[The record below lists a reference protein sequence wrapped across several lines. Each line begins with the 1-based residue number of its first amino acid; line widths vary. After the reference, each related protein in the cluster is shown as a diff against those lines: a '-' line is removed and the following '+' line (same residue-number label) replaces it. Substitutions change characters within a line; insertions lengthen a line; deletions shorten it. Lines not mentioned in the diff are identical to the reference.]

1 MKKWKIIL
9 PVFLVC
15 VLGAVLYYCFIWPAP
30 FTDQMR
36 AEIPLT
42 AQDGVRFGSSARKV
56 AAAYGAPVETEKNT
70 DTGRTY
76 RSYRADI
83 LDSSAEIDCG
93 FITING
99 WLVEM
104 DIRWELASP
113 EEARALFGRVTDTI
127 AERYLDDPNYFFRE
141 EEVYPDADLRVV
153 MGLEYGATG
162 IYYTIEL
169 TDSTLRVICFDQY

>member
-30 FTDQMR
+30 LSEQAR
-36 AEIPLT
+36 ADIPLVS
-42 AQDGVRFGSSARKV
+42 QDGVRFGSSARTV
-56 AAAYGAPVETEKNT
+56 AAAFGAPLETEK
-70 DTGRTY
+70 DSETGRTY
-76 RSYRADI
+76 RTYRADM
-83 LDSSAEIDCG
+83 LDRSADVRCG
-93 FITING
+93 FAG
-99 WLVEM
+99 WSLIEM

-127 AERYLDDPNYFFRE
+127 AERYRDDPEYFVRE
-141 EEVYPDADLRVV
+141 EEPNTDAALRVV

-169 TDSTLRVICFDQY
+169 TDSTLSVKCFDFY

>member
-1 MKKWKIIL
+1 
-9 PVFLVC
+9 
-15 VLGAVLYYCFIWPAP
+15 
-30 FTDQMR
+30 MR

-42 AQDGVRFGSSARKV
+42 ARDGVRFGSSARKV
-56 AAAYGAPVETEKNT
+56 AAAYGEPLETEKNSE
-70 DTGRTY
+70 TGRTWKT
-76 RSYRADI
+76 YRADI

-104 DIRWELASP
+104 NIRWELASP

-127 AERYLDDPNYFFRE
+127 AEWYRDDPEYFFRE
-141 EEVYPDADLRVV
+141 EEAYPDTDLRVV

-169 TDSTLRVICFDQY
+169 MDSTLSVRCFDFY